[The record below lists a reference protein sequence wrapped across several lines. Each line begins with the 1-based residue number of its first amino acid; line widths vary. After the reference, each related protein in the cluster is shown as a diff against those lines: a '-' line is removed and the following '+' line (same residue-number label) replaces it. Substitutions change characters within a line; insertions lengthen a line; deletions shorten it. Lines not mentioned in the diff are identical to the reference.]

1 MEKKTNSWPYIP
13 YDMFQ
18 SPQEIVIIMPLGGV
32 QKESLKLS
40 IDDYK
45 LTIKWER
52 NKQLLKEDF
61 VSLKEECYRW
71 PIIQQIDLPS
81 QVYFDKIHSKLSNDN
96 ILTVIIPKAIIP
108 KNIELNIE

>member
-1 MEKKTNSWPYIP
+1 MEKVNLGPYIP
-13 YDMFQ
+13 YDIFQ
-18 SPQEIVIIMPLGGV
+18 SPQEIVVIMPLGWV

-40 IDDYK
+40 INNYK
-45 LTIKWER
+45 LTINWER
-52 NKQLLKEDF
+52 KKQDLKEDF

-71 PIIQQIDLPS
+71 SIAQQIDLPS

-108 KNIELNIE
+108 KNIQLDIE